1 MNAIF
6 ICSNRSFDS
15 TCQKRLYW
23 RISMQIISLAIDWK
37 TTIFQV
43 LGGMGLFLFGMDM
56 MGDSLKKMAGSKL
69 KIILEKTTNT
79 PIKGILVGILV
90 TGLVQSSGAV
100 TLLVVGLVRAGLMTL
115 PQAIGVILGAN
126 IGTTVTSV
134 LIGLDIGAFALPI
147 MFVGAA
153 LAFFI
158 HKKKIQELGKVILGF
173 GMLFFGL
180 EIMSESLK
188 TLVQLPAIQNLFLS
202 VAEYPFLGV
211 LTGIG
216 TTALIQSSSATV
228 GLLQQLYA
236 TGGVPLIGGIAIIF
250 GCNIGTTVTAVIAS
264 IGAPSAAR
272 RTAGVH
278 VLFNVIGS
286 LIFLIFLQPYTNLIA
301 WLSEMIYGA
310 DWETNRMT
318 ISLAHVLFNVVTVFI
333 MFWFIK
339 QLTWIVTKLVPAK
352 NEIQVDEVI
361 LDLSL
366 IKESPVLALENAKKA
381 IQNMGNVTKAMFEYV
396 SDYSFERN
404 DKTLE
409 MGLQCE
415 ELIDTIDDKIH
426 NYLVKVGASDL
437 DEPQIQELAKD
448 IDTIT
453 DLERIGDHLNNLLE
467 FFEERYENKM
477 ELHPMAKEEL
487 LELFEI
493 LRKSL
498 NQCADAYL
506 GQNKTVAAEVA
517 DREEVIDAL
526 VKRDRKN
533 HITRIN
539 DQGCSET
546 EAGFYVDILSNL
558 ERIGDHCN
566 NIAGNVLFDFYTH
579 DDYIDKKRAS

>member
-1 MNAIF
+1 
-6 ICSNRSFDS
+6 
-15 TCQKRLYW
+15 
-23 RISMQIISLAIDWK
+23 MQIISLAIDWK

-79 PIKGILVGILV
+79 PIKGILVGIFI

-115 PQAIGVILGAN
+115 PQAIGVIFGAN

-158 HKKKIQELGKVILGF
+158 HKKKIQELGKIILGF

-188 TLVQLPAIQNLFLS
+188 TLVELPAIQNLFLN

-286 LIFLIFLQPYTNLIA
+286 VIFLIFLQPYTNLIA
-301 WLSEMIYGA
+301 WLSELIYGTG
-310 DWETNRMT
+310 WETNRMT
-318 ISLAHVLFNVVTVFI
+318 ISLAHVLFNFITVFI

-339 QLTWIVTKLVPAK
+339 QLTWIVTKLIPAK

-361 LDLSL
+361 LDISL

-396 SDYSFERN
+396 SDYSFGRN

-409 MGLQCE
+409 MGFQCE

-477 ELHPMAKEEL
+477 ELHPVAKDEL
-487 LELFEI
+487 LELFDI

-498 NQCADAYL
+498 NQCTDAYL
-506 GQNKTVAAEVA
+506 SQNETLAAEVA

>member
-1 MNAIF
+1 
-6 ICSNRSFDS
+6 
-15 TCQKRLYW
+15 
-23 RISMQIISLAIDWK
+23 MQIISLAIDWK

>member
-1 MNAIF
+1 
-6 ICSNRSFDS
+6 
-15 TCQKRLYW
+15 
-23 RISMQIISLAIDWK
+23 MQIISLAIDWK

-79 PIKGILVGILV
+79 PIKGILVGILI

-115 PQAIGVILGAN
+115 PQAIGVIFGAN

-153 LAFFI
+153 LAFFV

-188 TLVQLPAIQNLFLS
+188 TLVELPAIQNLFLN

-250 GCNIGTTVTAVIAS
+250 GCNIGTTVTTVIAS

-272 RTAGVH
+272 RTAAIH

-286 LIFLIFLQPYTNLIA
+286 VIFFIFLQPYTNLIA
-301 WLSEMIYGA
+301 WLSELIYGS

-318 ISLAHVLFNVVTVFI
+318 ISLAHVLFNVVNVFI

-339 QLTWIVTKLVPAK
+339 QLTWIVTKLIPAK

-361 LDLSL
+361 LDVSL
-366 IKESPVLALENAKKA
+366 IKESPVLALENAEKA

-409 MGLQCE
+409 MGFQCE

-477 ELHPMAKEEL
+477 ELHPVAKEEL

-498 NQCADAYL
+498 NQCTDAYL
-506 GQNKTVAAEVA
+506 NQNKTVAAEVA

>member
-1 MNAIF
+1 
-6 ICSNRSFDS
+6 
-15 TCQKRLYW
+15 
-23 RISMQIISLAIDWK
+23 MQFTLEATMQMITLAIDWK

-79 PIKGILVGILV
+79 PIKGVLVGILV

-115 PQAIGVILGAN
+115 PQAIGVIFGAN

-134 LIGLDIGAFALPI
+134 LIGLDIGAFAMPI
-147 MFVGAA
+147 MFAGAA
-153 LAFFI
+153 LAFFV
-158 HKKKIQELGKVILGF
+158 HKKKMQELGKVILGF

-180 EIMSESLK
+180 EIMSNSLK
-188 TLVQLPAIQNLFLS
+188 TLVELPAIQNLFLN
-202 VAEYPFLGV
+202 VAEYPILGV

-236 TGGVPLIGGIAIIF
+236 TGGVPLVGGIAIIL
-250 GCNIGTTVTAVIAS
+250 GCNIGTTVTAVIAA
-264 IGAPSAAR
+264 IGAPSAAK
-272 RTAGVH
+272 RTAGIH
-278 VLFNVIGS
+278 VLFNVLGS
-286 LIFLIFLQPYTNLIA
+286 VLFFIFLNPYTQLIS
-301 WLSEMIYGA
+301 WLSELIYGA
-310 DWETNRMT
+310 GWETNRMT
-318 ISLAHVLFNVVTVFI
+318 ISLAHVLFNAVTVFVL
-333 MFWFIK
+333 FWFIK
-339 QLTWIVTKLVPAK
+339 QMTWIVTKLIPAK

-361 LDLSL
+361 LDASL
-366 IKESPVLALENAKKA
+366 IKESPVLALENAKRA
-381 IQNMGNVTKAMFEYV
+381 ILNMANVVKAMFEYV

-409 MGLQCE
+409 MGIQCE

-426 NYLVKVGASDL
+426 NYLVKIGASDL

-453 DLERIGDHLNNLLE
+453 DLERIGDHLNNLLD

-477 ELHPMAKEEL
+477 ELHPVAKEEL
-487 LELFEI
+487 TELFDI

-498 NQCADAYL
+498 NQCTDAYL
-506 GQNKTVAAEVA
+506 NQNKSLAAEVA
-517 DREEVIDAL
+517 DREIIVDAL

-533 HITRIN
+533 HINRIN
-539 DQGCSET
+539 DQSCSET

-579 DDYIDKKRAS
+579 DEYKDKNKAR

>member
-1 MNAIF
+1 
-6 ICSNRSFDS
+6 
-15 TCQKRLYW
+15 
-23 RISMQIISLAIDWK
+23 MQIITLAIDWK

-79 PIKGILVGILV
+79 PIKGILVGILI

-115 PQAIGVILGAN
+115 PQAIGVIFGAN

-188 TLVQLPAIQNLFLS
+188 TLVELPAIQNLFLN

-250 GCNIGTTVTAVIAS
+250 GCNIGTTVTAVIAA

-272 RTAGVH
+272 RTAAIH

-286 LIFLIFLQPYTNLIA
+286 IIFFIFLTPYTNLIA
-301 WLSEMIYGA
+301 WLSELIYGA

-318 ISLAHVLFNVVTVFI
+318 ISLAHVLFNVVNVFI

-339 QLTWIVTKLVPAK
+339 QLTWIVTKIIPAK

-361 LDLSL
+361 LDISL

-409 MGLQCE
+409 MGFQCE

-453 DLERIGDHLNNLLE
+453 DLERIGDHLTNLLE

-477 ELHPMAKEEL
+477 ELHPAAKEEL

-498 NQCADAYL
+498 NQCTDAYL

-517 DREEVIDAL
+517 DREEVIDSL